1 MESEQVKV
9 ILDGKEITIEQLK
22 EAQSKASVKIVECKD
37 APGTY
42 KTLTRLNG
50 WYSTLKYC
58 IMWYGGFNV
67 FSYSNRYV

>member
-50 WYSTLKYC
+50 
-58 IMWYGGFNV
+58 
-67 FSYSNRYV
+67 